1 MAFVHLRLH
10 SEYSIADGIVRLKDA
25 VAAAAQDNQPALA
38 LTDLNN
44 TFGFIKFYKAA
55 RAKGVKPVLGTD
67 VFITNEAER
76 DRPYRAL
83 LLIQNE
89 AGYKNLCELLSRA
102 YLTNSYKDRAEVR
115 FEWFAEFAG
124 GLLCLSGASTGEVGQ
139 CLLTG
144 SEQSMAL
151 ARQAA
156 QRYAQVFGDRFYL
169 EVQRVGSADD
179 ERLLRQTVALALQT
193 KLVLVATHPVQFLKP
208 EDYRSHEARVCIA
221 QGDTLANPK
230 RQRLFTE
237 EQYLKSSQEM
247 AELFHDLPVALEN
260 TLAIAQR
267 CNFIMNL
274 GTPQL
279 PNFPTPHGESL
290 EDYLRLTSREGLVKR
305 LVQRYPEAAL
315 REERRPSY
323 EARLELEC
331 DTIIQ
336 MGFPGYFLIVA
347 DFINW
352 AKNDGV
358 PVGPGRGS
366 GAGSLVAYS
375 LGITDLDP
383 LPYNLLF
390 ERFLNPERVS
400 MPDFDIDFC
409 QEKRQRVIDYVRER
423 YGRDAVSQ
431 IVTFG
436 TMASRAVI
444 RDAGRVLDL
453 PYNLCDQLS
462 KLIPVVQAKPLSL
475 EEARKKEPILA
486 EREKKEDEVRELL
499 AVARP
504 LEDLVRNVGMHA
516 GGVLIAPGRLTD
528 FCPLYQAPGAKADEG
543 VVSMYDKDDVEAAG
557 LVKFDFL
564 GLKNLTIIQAAVD
577 TINALY
583 KGALPHWVEICV
595 RSPSPT
601 MVLSS
606 AVNDSPGAAT
616 QPADVRP
623 VAPRDTLSLED
634 LNGFND
640 SAAYQILKD
649 ANTTGIFQ
657 VESAG
662 MRRYLVKLAP
672 DQFEDIIAML
682 ALYRPGPLNSGMVD
696 DFILR
701 KRGQQAIDYFH
712 PDLKDCLAP
721 TYGVIVYQEQVMQ
734 IAQIIAGYSL
744 GGADLLRR
752 AMGKK
757 KAEEMAQQRSIFVE
771 GALKKGH
778 TEKLAT
784 QLFDLMEKFA
794 EYGFNKSHTAAYAV
808 ITYQTAW
815 LKAHYPAE
823 FMAATLSADM
833 DDTDKVA
840 FLVAD
845 ARANGLAVLPPDINA
860 SAYRFEPVVAC
871 ELANAEEDFHSS
883 REKITRS
890 DQKSSP
896 SPDGR
901 ALDARGLGVEVG
913 DVGRER
919 EFDPSRE
926 KITRSAP
933 TRDSRS
939 GDISPSN
946 KKSRSI
952 RYGLGA
958 IRGVGESA
966 VMNILKARE
975 EGPFTDLFNFCTR
988 VDRKL
993 VNKRAMEALVKSG
1006 ALDALHPQGR
1016 QGRAQ
1021 LVAGIALAVQAADIA
1036 EAQAHQG
1043 GLFDDFADPVSSGS
1057 GSGATGTAL
1066 GLPDATPFT
1075 IRETLLE
1082 EKLAL
1087 GYCFSGSLF
1096 DDVRDELQR
1105 FAPNT
1110 LARLLPSRDPVW
1122 IAGVVLDSR
1131 AQTTRRG
1138 MMRLVTID
1146 DGTGRL
1152 DITVFNEIY
1161 EQRKS
1166 VLKNDEPLLVCA
1178 RIENDEFSGG
1188 LRGAAT
1194 EILTITEARLRYAKG
1209 IAIELES
1216 DAFKDQRLF
1225 NAFLQELMQTLAPEL
1240 VSNSAGSGASQAN
1253 ATGAKNGAAT
1263 EDASARPS
1271 GAMPTAPVF
1280 ISIEGEQEV
1289 CTLAL
1294 GRTYA
1299 VTPSPDQLQR
1309 LAQLPGARSA
1319 ALVY

>member
-25 VAAAAQDNQPALA
+25 VAAVAEDSQPALA

-55 RAKGVKPVLGTD
+55 RAKGVKPILGTD
-67 VFITNEAER
+67 VFITNEADR

-89 AGYKNLCELLSRA
+89 TGYKNLCELLSQA
-102 YLTNSYKDRAEVR
+102 YLTNSFKDRAEVR

-169 EVQRVGSADD
+169 EVQRVGFADD

-260 TLAIAQR
+260 TLTIAQR
-267 CNFIMNL
+267 CNFTMNL

-290 EDYLRLTSREGLVKR
+290 EDYLRLSSREGLSKR

-315 REERRPSY
+315 REERRPGY
-323 EARLELEC
+323 EVRLELEC

-352 AKNDGV
+352 AKNNGV

-499 AVARP
+499 AVAGP

-577 TINALY
+577 TINTVY
-583 KGALPHWVEICV
+583 KGAKPHWGEICV
-595 RSPSPT
+595 GSPSAT
-601 MVLSS
+601 MGLPSV
-606 AVNDSPGAAT
+606 VNDSPGAAT
-616 QPADVRP
+616 QLSDVRP

-640 SAAYQILKD
+640 PAAYQILKD

-757 KAEEMAQQRSIFVE
+757 KAEEMAQQRSIFLE

-845 ARANGLAVLPPDINA
+845 AKANGLAVLPPDINA
-860 SAYRFEPVVAC
+860 SAYRFEPVVGAASSDGR
-871 ELANAEEDFHSS
+871 LQAREDFHSS
-883 REKITRS
+883 REEITRS

-896 SPDGR
+896 PP
-901 ALDARGLGVEVG
+901 DARAQDSQGLEGQVG
-913 DVGRER
+913 AER
-919 EFDPSRE
+919 VISSRE
-926 KITRSAP
+926 GSSLPA
-933 TRDSRS
+933 
-939 GDISPSN
+939 SPFR
-946 KKSRSI
+946 KKARSI

-1006 ALDALHPQGR
+1006 AFDALHPQGR

-1043 GLFDDFADPVSSGS
+1043 GLFDNFTDPASSGT
-1057 GSGATGTAL
+1057 GVSGAVL
-1066 GLPDATPFT
+1066 GLPDIAPFT
-1075 IRETLLE
+1075 VRETLLE

-1216 DAFKDQRLF
+1216 NSFKDQRLF
-1225 NAFLQELMQTLAPEL
+1225 NAFLQELTQTLAPEL
-1240 VSNSAGSGASQAN
+1240 ISNSSGSGVSQAT
-1253 ATGAKNGAAT
+1253 ATGVKTGLST
-1263 EDASARPS
+1263 EDASASRPT

-1294 GRTYA
+1294 GRTYS